1 MFKPLGLVTI
11 QKAVGIIKFRNENR
25 NYIIYTDSLSAISSI
40 NTSKRNA
47 KCYIVH
53 IIREVKES
61 VKGAL
66 ELIWILSHMQ
76 MKGNELADEMAKE
89 GTTQTDVIDVE
100 EEAGNLTEKLRKQSY
115 EEWQKQW
122 STQRWTLN
130 RNKPILGDYP
140 TMYQSNRRDE
150 VIMARLRM
158 GICNFTHQHYWTGS
172 EPLHCI
178 RCSLLLTIEHILISC
193 PEYEQKKTR
202 LKEMSK
208 EFNKAFE
215 LSNILAPE
223 YTVLAI
229 TQYLKEI
236 KFYEKI

>member
-1 MFKPLGLVTI
+1 MAELVAI
-11 QKAVGIIKFRNENR
+11 EKAVSIIKFRNESR
-25 NYIIYTDSLSAISSI
+25 NYIIYTDSLSAISAI
-40 NTSKRNA
+40 NTSKRYA
-47 KCYIVH
+47 KSYIVH
-53 IIREVKES
+53 RIREAIES
-61 VKGAL
+61 VKGTL
-66 ELIWILSHMQ
+66 ELIWIPSHMQ
-76 MKGNELADEMAKE
+76 IKGNDLADEMAKE
-89 GTTQTDVIDVE
+89 GATQTDIIDVE
-100 EEAGNLTEKLRKQSY
+100 EEAGNLIEKLQKQSY
-115 EEWQKQW
+115 KEWQKQW

-178 RCSLLLTIEHILISC
+178 RCSLSLTIEHILISC
-193 PEYEQKKTR
+193 PEYEQKRTR
-202 LKEMSK
+202 LKEISK

-223 YTVLAI
+223 YPVVAI
-229 TQYLKEI
+229 TQFLKEI
-236 KFYEKI
+236 KLYEKI